1 MFNARRYGMYG
12 NLNVRLQF
20 TSDWSCISRSD
31 WVLISSLAAT
41 VASSFRLVMWRFF

>member
-1 MFNARRYGMYG
+1 MLNEARYG
-12 NLNVRLQF
+12 NLNMRLLEQF